1 MTEFQLIEKY
11 FRFSNNNAE
20 NIDRIRVPSGDDAAI
35 LQFSGLNM
43 RCYSCLSQFDP
54 DAATQ
59 AIRIKCESA
68 INQLVNQSLAA
79 QAQPLWLILNLVIES
94 ENIKFL
100 QTLSAAVQTCLET
113 YKIALIGGD
122 TTRGNTQVVF
132 TLISEHNSA

>member
-11 FRFSNNNAE
+11 FHFSNNQAE

-35 LQFSGLNM
+35 LQLCGSAM
-43 RCYSCLSQFDP
+43 RCNSCLSRFDP
-54 DAATQ
+54 DASTH

-68 INQLVNQSLAA
+68 INQLVSQSLAA
-79 QAQPLWLILNLVIES
+79 QTQPLWLLINLVIES

-100 QTLSAAVQTCLET
+100 QTLSAAVQTSLET

-132 TLISEHNSA
+132 TLISEHRPA